1 MSYRYK
7 NGRRVLLDRMNLTPE
22 DITVV
27 DKSIQRIG
35 DKAMVDINSQVA
47 VTENSSGNP
56 SKRASSEPPSSTL
69 LLLSNLQKG
78 LKGVTDHEL
87 KDLFE
92 DVGKQRFVMLYRV
105 MTSNRSISFDDIWS
119 SLDSSDYTTMLK
131 AGPPVR
137 LTKLRGPCRNTKAS
151 L

>member
-1 MSYRYK
+1 MSNRYK

-56 SKRASSEPPSSTL
+56 SKRASSEPPSSTR

-92 DVGKQRFVMLYRV
+92 DVGKQRFVMLYRD

-137 LTKLRGPCRNTKAS
+137 LTTL
-151 L
+151 

>member
-1 MSYRYK
+1 MSNRYK

-22 DITVV
+22 GITVV

-92 DVGKQRFVMLYRV
+92 DVGKQRFVMLYRD
-105 MTSNRSISFDDIWS
+105 MTSNRSISFDTAQPVH
-119 SLDSSDYTTMLK
+119 LTNTRKMLHRNFNGIVGVFK
-131 AGPPVR
+131 AAINMQKEF
-137 LTKLRGPCRNTKAS
+137 KL
-151 L
+151 

>member
-1 MSYRYK
+1 MSNRYK

-56 SKRASSEPPSSTL
+56 SKRASSEPPSSTR

-78 LKGVTDHEL
+78 LKGVTDQDL
-87 KDLFE
+87 KESLE
-92 DVGKQRFVMLYRV
+92 DVGKLRFVKLY
-105 MTSNRSISFDDIWS
+105 
-119 SLDSSDYTTMLK
+119 
-131 AGPPVR
+131 P
-137 LTKLRGPCRNTKAS
+137 
-151 L
+151 

>member
-92 DVGKQRFVMLYRV
+92 DVGKLRFVKLY
-105 MTSNRSISFDDIWS
+105 
-119 SLDSSDYTTMLK
+119 
-131 AGPPVR
+131 P
-137 LTKLRGPCRNTKAS
+137 
-151 L
+151 

>member
-1 MSYRYK
+1 MSNRYK

-56 SKRASSEPPSSTL
+56 SKRASSEPPSSTR
-69 LLLSNLQKG
+69 LLLS
-78 LKGVTDHEL
+78 KGVTDQDL
-87 KDLFE
+87 KELFE
-92 DVGKQRFVMLYRV
+92 DVGKLRFVKLY
-105 MTSNRSISFDDIWS
+105 
-119 SLDSSDYTTMLK
+119 
-131 AGPPVR
+131 P
-137 LTKLRGPCRNTKAS
+137 
-151 L
+151 

>member
-1 MSYRYK
+1 MSNRYK

-56 SKRASSEPPSSTL
+56 SKRASSEPPSSTR

-92 DVGKQRFVMLYRV
+92 DVGKLRFVMLYRD

-137 LTKLRGPCRNTKAS
+137 LTKLRGQCRNTKAS